1 MESFMFKK
9 LLAFAL
15 LTGSVSGIAQTYDE
29 AGNKTSGTFPEV
41 RAVEQKE
48 DYKLHM
54 GLSGGISVPEGSAGD
69 SPEFGVSVG
78 YQPMIP
84 FGLGAEVAT
93 SKLDDGSDDQR
104 TSIFARGT
112 YNFGGDTIVLKNS
125 WVGVLGGPV
134 IVDDNFEWGWAP
146 TLGFDIPL
154 SDKAHDFISLGL
166 NARYMFVTDSPDA
179 FSAAAAVK
187 YWY

>member
-1 MESFMFKK
+1 MFKK

-15 LTGSVSGIAQTYDE
+15 LTGSISGFAQEMET
-29 AGNKTSGTFPEV
+29 AGKTEGTFPEV
-41 RAVEQKE
+41 RQVEQKD

-54 GLSGGISVPEGSAGD
+54 GLNGGVHVPEGNANST
-69 SPEFGVSVG
+69 PEFGISVG
-78 YQPMIP
+78 YQPYIP
-84 FGLGAEVAT
+84 FGLGAEVNTA
-93 SKLDDGSDDQR
+93 KLDDGSDDQR
-104 TSIFARGT
+104 TSVFARGT
-112 YNFGGDTIVLKNS
+112 YNFGGDVAVLKNS

-134 IVDDNFEWGWAP
+134 IIGDNFEWGWAP

-154 SDKAHDFISLGL
+154 SDQAHDFISLGL
-166 NARYMFVTDSPDA
+166 NAKYMFVSDSPDA